1 MYITDARP
9 EDRGL
14 YLCEV
19 ENSAGQSYASVAVE
33 VESKFKIVYFK
44 IFNKV
49 FCSCIN
55 EHILKIHLIK
65 NSRLRGIIG
74 SRPSDHYFRSVC
86 LSVCLFV
93 CLCRVFLSR
102 L

>member
-33 VESKFKIVYFK
+33 VESKFKIVYFN
-44 IFNKV
+44 IFN
-49 FCSCIN
+49 
-55 EHILKIHLIK
+55 ILKFFAH
-65 NSRLRGIIG
+65 
-74 SRPSDHYFRSVC
+74 V
-86 LSVCLFV
+86 
-93 CLCRVFLSR
+93 
-102 L
+102 